1 MLNYLKIHL
10 RLYRN
15 WTPDENAT
23 IAEVTVKEI
32 NNKKK
37 NPLNCHYASA
47 SLTKTGTFL
56 QIYVYL

>member
-15 WTPDENAT
+15 WTPDENPI

-37 NPLNCHYASA
+37 PLNCHYASA
-47 SLTKTGTFL
+47 SLTKTGAFL